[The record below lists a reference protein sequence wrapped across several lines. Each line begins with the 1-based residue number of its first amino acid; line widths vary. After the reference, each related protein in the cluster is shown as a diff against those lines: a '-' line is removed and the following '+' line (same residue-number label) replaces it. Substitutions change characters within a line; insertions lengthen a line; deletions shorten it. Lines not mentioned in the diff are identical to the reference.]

1 MVPYWTV
8 WRRSVLRDVLLS
20 FGKDLFHLISLLK
33 LNSKSDAVKTV
44 AAQSH
49 FSPVYIFFFLNI
61 NQSFITYSTN
71 VSLSH
76 LWTLSS
82 LWLRGLACQS
92 SFNMYNA

>member
-49 FSPVYIFFFLNI
+49 FSPVYIYIFFEH
-61 NQSFITYSTN
+61 QSILYHIQYKCVSQPSLDSFFI
-71 VSLSH
+71 VAK
-76 LWTLSS
+76 
-82 LWLRGLACQS
+82 RFGLPE
-92 SFNMYNA
+92 FI